1 MQPMPFPIPA
11 LFNIAVKDICAIN
24 TFEKLFHILLSE
36 VYCSHFGFTT
46 LLLSA
51 TTTDMSLY
59 EVLNLFSRW
68 PLVFRS
74 FLPAPLV
81 ARDVVTPW
89 EIGSRRALHQGWK
102 WASNQHS
109 QGSEARSNDWSYW
122 PKRKNLIQ
130 CKFLLELA
138 PLCFPPVGNIT
149 LRKDLPVK
157 FTCSISAWL
166 RPFFQEVRNK
176 RNLW

>member
-1 MQPMPFPIPA
+1 MPFRMQPMPFPIPA

-46 LLLSA
+46 LLLSE

-81 ARDVVTPW
+81 ARDVVTPPLRAFVSTFRRGRSKLLRCACPMYDRCALCSLLVLRSGLYS
-89 EIGSRRALHQGWK
+89 ECPAGSSFNSSWRQ
-102 WASNQHS
+102 
-109 QGSEARSNDWSYW
+109 
-122 PKRKNLIQ
+122 NLIA
-130 CKFLLELA
+130 KII
-138 PLCFPPVGNIT
+138 N
-149 LRKDLPVK
+149 
-157 FTCSISAWL
+157 
-166 RPFFQEVRNK
+166 
-176 RNLW
+176 

>member
-59 EVLNLFSRW
+59 EVLNLF
-68 PLVFRS
+68 PADHLY
-74 FLPAPLV
+74 FLTASLI
-81 ARDVVTPW
+81 ARDVVTPLITQANDL
-89 EIGSRRALHQGWK
+89 EENPGPTIFDAIDPTRTICADHSEGNEALFGENVGK
-102 WASNQHS
+102 
-109 QGSEARSNDWSYW
+109 
-122 PKRKNLIQ
+122 Q
-130 CKFLLELA
+130 CHLLL
-138 PLCFPPVGNIT
+138 LFIIT
-149 LRKDLPVK
+149 
-157 FTCSISAWL
+157 
-166 RPFFQEVRNK
+166 
-176 RNLW
+176 